1 MNEKQLEQIK
11 QIADY
16 YGKQRQINKAM
27 EECGELV
34 QMLAKYNSI
43 LMGDML
49 VDQKETT
56 INITEELADVLV
68 CIKQIAYLLKIEDPV
83 KGFIDYKITRQLDRI
98 EDEKLYKQNRSGQG
112 EL

>member
-1 MNEKQLEQIK
+1 MNEKQIQQIQ

-56 INITEELADVLV
+56 INMADEIADVIV
-68 CIKQIAYLLKIEDPV
+68 CIKQIAYLLKIENPV
-83 KGFIDYKITRQLDRI
+83 KGFVDYKITRQLDRI
-98 EDEKLYKQNRSGQG
+98 ADEKFYGKDRS
-112 EL
+112 E